1 MEICHSFPCAL
12 NTSCDITLWEM
23 FHTQFDNPRGDT
35 DLVFSQGNS
44 FWTVNQI
51 LMLKQELR

>member
-1 MEICHSFPCAL
+1 
-12 NTSCDITLWEM
+12 M

-51 LMLKQELR
+51 LMLKQELQWLTSFVSLEHFWKNVR